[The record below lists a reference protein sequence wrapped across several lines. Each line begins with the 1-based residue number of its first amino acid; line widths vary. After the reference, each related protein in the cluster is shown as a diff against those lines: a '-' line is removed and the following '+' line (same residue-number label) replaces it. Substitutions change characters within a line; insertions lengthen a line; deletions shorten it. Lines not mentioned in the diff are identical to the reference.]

1 MILGY
6 WIDVKKCKSFIKDYY
21 ALDRHPTSLEIWIS
35 IFIDNFFHSIIAGFS
50 KGFNI
55 WYFSL
60 YDGIGYFETFRFNF
74 FLIIIIISVIF
85 FSCGMYYIRCF
96 FLNKNHVNRITEK
109 KIELDYDLNKAK
121 MFFELCKK
129 KINHPNVFNR
139 NHITMR

>member
-1 MILGY
+1 MKEKPLKTPIFLISNYLFLKELFFFLFKLLLIKNRLNKLSIKSFLKMILGY

-74 FLIIIIISVIF
+74 FFNNNNICYFFFLWHVLHPMF
-85 FSCGMYYIRCF
+85 FS
-96 FLNKNHVNRITEK
+96 K
-109 KIELDYDLNKAK
+109 
-121 MFFELCKK
+121 
-129 KINHPNVFNR
+129 
-139 NHITMR
+139 